1 MSGILFTINVF
12 ITALG
17 YFKVNKIGWELSGL
31 KNDALANSRKI
42 FSAEQE
48 RINLIIIMGSGLI
61 GSLIMFGWDFLAFN
75 NSVDRVSCAHL
86 FSGDTVFR
94 NILCFLLKIVSM
106 QLNPSAIYYVMYFSR
121 KDDFI
126 DNGNDNRLNEDM
138 INYFDDGASDMNRTV
153 SGYARDSAAR
163 DSSSRKIS
171 HYG

>member
-1 MSGILFTINVF
+1 MIMSGILFTINVF
-12 ITALG
+12 TTALG
-17 YFKVNKIGWELSGL
+17 YFKVNKIEWELSGL
-31 KNDALANSRKI
+31 KQDTLANSRKI

-48 RINLIIIMGSGLI
+48 RINLIIIMGSGLL

-75 NSVDRVSCAHL
+75 NSVDRISCEHL

-126 DNGNDNRLNEDM
+126 DNGNDHRLN
-138 INYFDDGASDMNRTV
+138 
-153 SGYARDSAAR
+153 
-163 DSSSRKIS
+163 
-171 HYG
+171 